1 MRTHL
6 LDCQA
11 DQAFP
16 EYAAVVAELGGPGEA
31 AGGQARAQP
40 WHARQVAITQ
50 LGAAGIGSGSVSQ
63 ALAFQSL
70 RMADILPIFR
80 QGPAPGR
87 KQRRKRRLGVARCQ
101 MLGVLGFHRLSAI
114 RNMRERASRCDRR
127 Q

>member
-16 EYAAVVAELGGPGEA
+16 GYAAVVAELGGPGEA
-31 AGGQARAQP
+31 AGGQVWTQP
-40 WHARQVAITQ
+40 RHARQVAITP
-50 LGAAGIGSGSVSQ
+50 LGAAGIGSGSVSRT
-63 ALAFQSL
+63 LDFQPL

-87 KQRRKRRLGVARCQ
+87 KQRRNA
-101 MLGVLGFHRLSAI
+101 
-114 RNMRERASRCDRR
+114 D
-127 Q
+127 